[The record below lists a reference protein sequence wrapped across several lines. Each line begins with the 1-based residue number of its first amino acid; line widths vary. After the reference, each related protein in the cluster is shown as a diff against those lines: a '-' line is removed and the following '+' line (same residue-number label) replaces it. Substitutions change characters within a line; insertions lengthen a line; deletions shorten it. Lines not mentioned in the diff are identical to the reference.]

1 MGLQMKR
8 TSASLLAILSLLAG
22 SVRAD
27 TVRESARDIP
37 VITNVDVVVV
47 GGSAAGVAAAVAARR
62 AGATV
67 YLAAERPYLGVDM
80 AGTLE
85 LGLPD
90 GGKPSTDL
98 VRKLWAATSDT
109 VHYSYRYDR
118 KQPNGPWI
126 YRNDWAEKLCEP
138 RLPPSPADVVLFESD
153 FAVTCTLDETAPVGR
168 IETLVMERS
177 GVASEGVHVTMGAK
191 TTDAAGRL
199 TSATETVKATA
210 LDGPAKGRVFELK
223 RQPETWKCHGDYYRG
238 AADVVTFAC
247 DAGVPLHLV
256 RLDFG
261 KAVRSKNQLLARI
274 WFRRTDAKDVTAT
287 PSPLKVKRLLD
298 VELVQAGVGFITGSP
313 ATDRLVDAQGGIAGV
328 VVANR
333 SGRQAV
339 VAKTVIDATAYAD
352 LAGFARPIPGMPKTA
367 TFSRVIV
374 SGEPPK
380 GDGIRVEELPQRHG
394 VSGAR
399 FSNKSQ
405 VVAGQGMTGRV
416 FRCTLDLPL
425 PDGGV
430 RGFMAAEAAARDRTW
445 TTTTLD
451 DANELVLRT
460 RPRVPRTD
468 APGLYRI
475 DAGAALEDRIREG
488 EKLGRAAAAR
498 AAGMSA
504 PAGVRVA
511 AAAAKG
517 GAAKGEV
524 REELTGLRPYELGR
538 ARSAVPSPARDLP
551 VLGDWDVVV
560 VGAGSAGAPAAIA
573 AGRAGAKTLAVDF
586 MHVLGGV
593 STEGMI
599 LGYYDGNHCGFT
611 EEFKRNVASIDAD
624 QQFYRRA
631 ETHRRWA
638 AEAGVEV
645 WYGSFG
651 AGAYVE
657 DGKVRGVVVVT
668 PWGRGVVRAKAVVDG
683 TGNSDVAAAAGAGT
697 VFLGAQEIAVQSAGM
712 APQRLGRGGI
722 NSDFGFVNDPCAWDM
737 WLFGLRARAG
747 APDAWDISQVADSR
761 ERRRILPDLV
771 VQGWDV
777 TSKRGFPDTVVQALS
792 RQDSHG
798 YLADPFCAFSEVSL
812 PEGRGAFNVNV
823 PLRTL
828 LPKGLSGI
836 CVIGL
841 GKGCARDVNPMAR
854 MQADLMNEG
863 YAAGRAAAMAARAGG
878 EFRRIDVKE
887 LQRHLVEIGNLR
899 PEVLDWTPETDAELT
914 DDQIAAHVASMTNN
928 FQGSWVV
935 MRYPERARP
944 HLRAGFL
951 CAKAAMDQKNLQI
964 YALALGMLG
973 DRLGAGRLARLVDGR
988 VKPLRLRKGGAYGGE
1003 GLEQIGLMLALGRTR
1018 DRKNALPALL
1028 GRLDGVDA
1036 KSPLK
1041 DVRAVTLGLEALA
1054 ASEAA
1059 EALARKLDE
1068 PGVAGH
1074 AVADFRDL
1082 APQGGYGLGP
1092 EMDLCL
1098 RELAYARALM
1108 ACGDWKGRGRAV
1120 YEAYARDPRGVLAVH
1135 ANAVLAK
1142 YANPDLRSE

>member
-1 MGLQMKR
+1 MKM
-8 TSASLLAILSLLAG
+8 LVLSSVLVALAG
-22 SVRAD
+22 MSAQAGSPCV
-27 TVRESARDIP
+27 VESARQIP

-47 GGSAAGVAAAVAARR
+47 GGSVAGVAAACAARQ
-62 AGATV
+62 AGASV

-85 LGLPD
+85 LGLPE
-90 GGKPSTDL
+90 GRKPSTDL
-98 VRKLWAATSDT
+98 VKKLWAATSDT
-109 VHYSYRYDR
+109 VHYAYKFDR
-118 KQPNGPWI
+118 VQPKGPWI
-126 YRNDWAEKLCEP
+126 YRNDGFEKLCEP
-138 RLPPSPADVVLFESD
+138 GRPPSPADVVLFESD
-153 FAVTCTLDETAPVGR
+153 VSVTCTLDESAPIGR
-168 IETLVMERS
+168 IEALVMERR
-177 GVASEGVHVTMGAK
+177 GVASEGVHVTLGAK
-191 TTDAAGRL
+191 TTDNSGRL
-199 TSATETVKATA
+199 TSATDTVKATA

-223 RQPETWKCHGDYYRG
+223 RRDGIWKCHGDYYRG

-247 DAGVPLHLV
+247 DAGVPLHAV

-261 KAVRSKNQLLARI
+261 KAAQSKNQLVTRI
-274 WFRRTDAKDVTAT
+274 WFRRTDVKDVSAT

-298 VELVQAGVGFITGSP
+298 AELVQSGVGFITGSP
-313 ATDRLVDAQGGIAGV
+313 ATDRLVDDMDRLAGV

-333 SGRQAV
+333 SGRQAI

-352 LAGFARPIPGMPKTA
+352 LAGFARPLAGMPKTA

-399 FSNKSQ
+399 FSGKSQ

-425 PDGGV
+425 SDGGV
-430 RGFMAAEAAARDRTW
+430 RGFMSAEASARDRTW
-445 TTTTLD
+445 TTTTMD

-460 RPRVPRTD
+460 RPRAPR
-468 APGLYRI
+468 AEVPGLYCI
-475 DAGAALEDRIREG
+475 DAGAALEDRIRTG
-488 EKLGRAAAAR
+488 GKLGRAAAAQ
-498 AAGMSA
+498 AAGMKA
-504 PAGVRVA
+504 PSGVRVA
-511 AAAAKG
+511 AEAPKAG
-517 GAAKGEV
+517 VAKGEV

-538 ARSAVPSPARDLP
+538 ARTTVPSPARDLP
-551 VLGDWDVVV
+551 VLGEWDVVV

-573 AGRAGAKTLAVDF
+573 AGRAGARTLAIDF
-586 MHVLGGV
+586 MYVLGGV

-611 EEFKRNVASIDAD
+611 EEFKKNVARIDAEA
-624 QQFYRRA
+624 QFYRRA

-657 DGKVRGVVVVT
+657 DGRVCGVVVVT
-668 PWGRGVVRAKAVVDG
+668 PWGRGVVRARAVVDG
-683 TGNSDVAAAAGAGT
+683 TGNSDVAAAAGAET

-761 ERRRILPDLV
+761 ERRRILPDLI

-777 TSKRGFPDTVVQALS
+777 VSKRGFPDTIVQALS

-798 YLADPFCAFSEVSL
+798 YLADPFCAFSEVTL

-863 YAAGRAAAMAARAGG
+863 YAAGRAAAMAAKLDG
-878 EFRRIDVKE
+878 EFRKIDVKE
-887 LQRHLVEIGNLR
+887 LQRHLVALGNLR
-899 PEVLDWTPETDAELT
+899 AEVLDWTPETDAELT

-951 CAKAAMDQKNLQI
+951 RAKDAMDQKNLQI
-964 YALALGMLG
+964 YAIALGMLG

-988 VKPLRLRKGGAYGGE
+988 VRPMRLRKGGAYGGE

-1018 DRKNALPALL
+1018 DRKHALPALL
-1028 GRLDGVDA
+1028 GRLEGVDA

-1054 ASEAA
+1054 DPEAA
-1059 EALARKLDE
+1059 AALAGKLDE

-1074 AVADFRDL
+1074 AVSDFRDL
-1082 APQGGYGLGP
+1082 TPQGGYGLGP

-1108 ACGDWKGRGRAV
+1108 ACGDWHGRGRAV

-1135 ANAVLAK
+1135 ANAVLSK
-1142 YANPDLRSE
+1142 YANPDFRAR